1 MLSIFPTPP
10 LSKPT
15 NKTTAHSTGPT
26 AIAEAGKAEVV
37 DIELSDDEIDNP
49 RLTPM
54 YAATEGSDRSSSNR
68 LSGSISLTQ
77 NLSSVVGSLSQAL
90 GSFSGN
96 GAGASSSGRDYF
108 INRIEQLERKL
119 DQKEQ
124 KLEQQNELIAQ
135 QKDIICELKVK
146 LAHAEVSC

>member
-1 MLSIFPTPP
+1 
-10 LSKPT
+10 
-15 NKTTAHSTGPT
+15 
-26 AIAEAGKAEVV
+26 
-37 DIELSDDEIDNP
+37 
-49 RLTPM
+49 M
-54 YAATEGSDRSSSNR
+54 YAATEESDRSSSIHP
-68 LSGSISLTQ
+68 SGSISLTQ

-96 GAGASSSGRDYF
+96 GVGASSSDRDYF

-146 LAHAEVSC
+146 LVHAGVSC